1 MHGGMEENAAFVAE
15 AFLKKHNHSADELP
29 KGECLQRLLR
39 EMEQGLAG
47 EGIIPMLPSF
57 LSTDIRP
64 APNERCWILDA
75 GGTNLRS
82 ASAFFDD
89 AGKCHI
95 EQLRVIPMPGAEGEL
110 TKEAFYETVA
120 SQLLW
125 RETAEKV
132 GFCFSYNVD
141 MNRNLDGTLLAWCKE
156 VRVPEAVGCPVGA
169 SLKQALGNE
178 NRAIRVLND
187 STAAL
192 LGEEGADVALIL
204 GTGINV
210 CYSER
215 CENIPKVP
223 SGLRGETMIIST
235 EVGAFDGIPKGDFDL
250 QVITGSDIPE
260 EAHAEKQCSG
270 AYLGEIVSLAWRAA
284 AAEGILSESFACCG
298 SDLSQISGY
307 LAGSRETGIP
317 ENETARQI
325 AAGIVRRAAKIA
337 AVLTAGCVVR
347 SLVEDR
353 PVRIAVEGS
362 TFWKLTGF
370 QQQFCEELSEL
381 LVPYGKEFSIIRTE
395 NACLI
400 GAARAA
406 FAQTM

>member
-1 MHGGMEENAAFVAE
+1 MGSRYENSSVAE
-15 AFLKKHNHSADELP
+15 TFLKKHGHSADELP
-29 KGECLQRLLR
+29 AEECLQRLLQ

-47 EGIIPMLPSF
+47 EGMIPMLPSF
-57 LSTDIRP
+57 LSTDIHP

-82 ASAFFDD
+82 ASAYFDE
-89 AGKCHI
+89 AGQCHI
-95 EQLRVIPMPGAEGEL
+95 EALWVMPMPGTDGEL
-110 TKEAFYETVA
+110 SKDDFYKTVA
-120 SQLLW
+120 AQLLW
-125 RETAEKV
+125 REPAEKV

-141 MNRNLDGTLLAWCKE
+141 MNRDLDGTLLAWCKE
-156 VRVPEAVGCPVGA
+156 VRVPEAVGCLVGE
-169 SLKQALGNE
+169 SLDAALGKRNH
-178 NRAIRVLND
+178 AIRVLND
-187 STAAL
+187 STAAM
-192 LGEEGADVALIL
+192 LGADGVDVALIL

-210 CYSER
+210 CYGER
-215 CENIPKVP
+215 CGNIPKVP
-223 SGLRGETMIIST
+223 TDLRGERMIIST
-235 EVGAFDGIPKGDFDL
+235 EVEAFDGIPKGDFDL
-250 QVITGSDIPE
+250 QIFADSDIPE

-270 AYLGEIVSLAWRAA
+270 AYLGEIVSLAWRTAA
-284 AAEGILSESFACCG
+284 EEGILPAAFAQCG

-307 LAGSRETGIP
+307 LAGNKESEIP

-325 AAGIVRRAAKIA
+325 AARIVRRAAKIA
-337 AVLTAGCVVR
+337 AILTAGCVVR
-347 SLVEDR
+347 SMVEDR

-370 QQQFCEELSEL
+370 QLQFCQELSAL
-381 LVPYGKEFSIIRTE
+381 LATHGKAFSVIRTE

>member
-1 MHGGMEENAAFVAE
+1 MSKWE
-15 AFLKKHNHSADELP
+15 AFLKEHHHSEAELP
-29 KGECLQRLLR
+29 SEECLQRLLQ

-47 EGIIPMLPSF
+47 EGMLPMLPSF
-57 LSTDIRP
+57 LSTDIHP
-64 APNERCWILDA
+64 ATNTRCWILDA

-95 EQLRVIPMPGAEGEL
+95 EHLRVIPMPGTEGEL

-125 RETAEKV
+125 REPADKV

-141 MNRNLDGTLLAWCKE
+141 MNRDLDGTLLAWCKE
-156 VRVPEAVGCPVGA
+156 VRVPDAVGCPVGA
-169 SLKQALGNE
+169 SLKQALGKK

-187 STAAL
+187 STAAM
-192 LGEEGADVALIL
+192 LGAEGADVALIL

-223 SGLRGETMIIST
+223 TDLRGETMIIST

-250 QVITGSDIPE
+250 QVITDSDIPE

-270 AYLGEIVSLAWRAA
+270 AYLGKIVSLAWHSAA
-284 AAEGILSESFACCG
+284 EEGILPSAFTKCSA
-298 SDLSQISGY
+298 DLAEISGY
-307 LAGSRETGIP
+307 LAGDRDSGIP

-325 AAGIVRRAAKIA
+325 AVGIVRRAAKIA
-337 AVLTAGCVVR
+337 AILTAGCVLR
-347 SLVEDR
+347 SMVKGR

-381 LVPYGKEFSIIRTE
+381 LVPYGEVFSIVRTE